1 MIDYV
6 VVKLTTG
13 ETLLAMLAAQDEE
26 KIELYHP
33 LVVKAIQLQRDGKLY
48 EQTVT
53 NVYCPFTEDQDFVFE
68 NADVL
73 FVKPMHTK
81 IIPYYQTMVGMASL
95 KDDLDSLYVDPPEG
109 EEGTKVFH

>member
-13 ETLLAMLAAQDEE
+13 ETLLAILAAQDEE
-26 KIELYHP
+26 KIELFHP
-33 LVVKAIQLQRDGKLY
+33 LVVKAIQVQREGKLY

-53 NVYCPFTEDQDFVFE
+53 NAYCPFTEDQDFVFE

-73 FVKPMHTK
+73 FVKPMHSK
-81 IIPYYQTMVGMASL
+81 IIPFYQVMVGMSSV
-95 KDDLDSLYVDPPEG
+95 KDDLESLYADPPG
-109 EEGTKVFH
+109 EEEGNKVFH